1 MIAHFPI
8 VLLIPGLLFV
18 AAGFFY
24 RDRATRLDLES
35 DLGKRMAEANR
46 KTGNLSIVLG
56 MILLV
61 LAVPL
66 GLVIRGMQ

>member
-8 VLLIPGLLFV
+8 VLLIPGLLFI

-24 RDRATRLDLES
+24 RDRATRMDLES
-35 DLGKRMAEANR
+35 DLGKRMADANR

-56 MILLV
+56 IILV
-61 LAVPL
+61 VVAVPL
-66 GLVIRGMQ
+66 GLVIRSMQ